1 MTERLNTSSRGEG
14 KLPVSTRGSVKPV
27 CHDLTT
33 PTTTFFVL
41 FFLNKT
47 DSVVLRQLSFYYSYG
62 FLKRNILALIRVKN
76 ISSDR
81 NSQVSH
87 RFIIYTIDFDRQIN
101 TEEAMCPGFVSF
113 RLSTH
118 CWGPAF
124 LSPKARTLW

>member
-1 MTERLNTSSRGEG
+1 MATHSSTLAWRAAIYGVSQSQTRLS
-14 KLPVSTRGSVKPV
+14 
-27 CHDLTT
+27 DI
-33 PTTTFFVL
+33 
-41 FFLNKT
+41 
-47 DSVVLRQLSFYYSYG
+47 
-62 FLKRNILALIRVKN
+62 KRNILALIRVKN